1 MTEIAKKKR
10 GRPRN
15 NNKVHSI
22 RCSDEEYMLL
32 KEYLKRHR
40 EKQVTETEKIKK
52 LEAIGQKKLKF

>member
-1 MTEIAKKKR
+1 MTEIVKKKR

>member
-52 LEAIGQKKLKF
+52 LESIGQKKLNF

>member
-1 MTEIAKKKR
+1 MTEIAEKKR